1 MPILGATLAL
11 DPEEFFEPALTFLS
25 FRLGF
30 SKPSPY
36 FFRLVRTAVLHFN
49 LKPEEVLVVGN
60 DCENDILPAQAHGL
74 QAVLFYG
81 NEQSVRL
88 RRTEFTDA
96 VIRNYES
103 LVAAC
108 GQ

>member
-1 MPILGATLAL
+1 M
-11 DPEEFFEPALTFLS
+11 
-25 FRLGF
+25 
-30 SKPSPY
+30 
-36 FFRLVRTAVLHFN
+36 
-49 LKPEEVLVVGN
+49 VGN
-60 DCENDILPAQAHGL
+60 DCENDIFPAQAHGL

-88 RRTEFTDA
+88 GSGEPTDA
-96 VIRNYES
+96 VFTNYAS